1 MYLYILVSIILTL
14 LFAYS
19 CNTAIR
25 KHAGLFYALAVLIVV
40 FEVVYYLTGL
50 RDAAPK
56 WITEYIV
63 NPFKRGT
70 LPTAIFMVVMY
81 LGALDGKKPF
91 VSKLLGIRGE
101 LSIIACILT
110 LGHNIIYGKK
120 QFVNLFT
127 NPSEMKPHS
136 LIAAII
142 SIIMIAVMVPLM
154 VTSFKAVR
162 KRMSFAAWKK
172 LQRLAYLFFGLIY
185 AHVMVLFLPKFSEK
199 YLDIIAYTFIFGIY
213 AILRVAK
220 AINTSKNT
228 SGLLKSA
235 GKA

>member
-25 KHAGLFYALAVLIVV
+25 KHTGLFYALAVLIVV

>member
-14 LFAYS
+14 LFAFG

-25 KHAGLFYALAVLIVV
+25 KHTGYFYLLAAIIVL
-40 FEVVYYLTGL
+40 FEVLYYKTGL
-50 RDAAPK
+50 RDAAPE

-63 NPFKRGT
+63 NPFKRGA
-70 LPTAIFMVVMY
+70 LPTAMFIVVMY
-81 LGALDGKKPF
+81 VGALDAKKAS

-110 LGHNIIYGKK
+110 LGHNIIYGQK

-142 SIIMIAVMVPLM
+142 SIIMIAILLPLM

-172 LQRLAYLFFGLIY
+172 LQRWAYLFFGLIY
-185 AHVMVLFLPKFSEK
+185 IHVMVLFLPKFSEK
-199 YLDIIAYTFIFGIY
+199 YIDIIAYTLIFGVY
-213 AILRVAK
+213 GVLRIAK
-220 AINTSKNT
+220 AVKNASPHLGYT
-228 SGLLKSA
+228 

>member
-50 RDAAPK
+50 RDATPE

-63 NPFKRGT
+63 NPFKRGA
-70 LPTAIFMVVMY
+70 LPTAMFMVVMY

-162 KRMSFAAWKK
+162 KRMSFVAWKK
-172 LQRLAYLFFGLIY
+172 LQRWAYLFFGLIY

-220 AINTSKNT
+220 AVNTSKNT

>member
-142 SIIMIAVMVPLM
+142 SIIMIAVMLPLM

-162 KRMSFAAWKK
+162 KRMSFVAWKK

-220 AINTSKNT
+220 AVNTSKNT